1 MPFAGSKLKKIRES
15 RNMSQ
20 FDLAKIIDCHPNQIS
35 AWECGGSPGLI
46 YAERIA
52 SALDVGIIDLMESG
66 DGEGA
71 AV

>member
-1 MPFAGSKLKKIRES
+1 
-15 RNMSQ
+15 MSQ